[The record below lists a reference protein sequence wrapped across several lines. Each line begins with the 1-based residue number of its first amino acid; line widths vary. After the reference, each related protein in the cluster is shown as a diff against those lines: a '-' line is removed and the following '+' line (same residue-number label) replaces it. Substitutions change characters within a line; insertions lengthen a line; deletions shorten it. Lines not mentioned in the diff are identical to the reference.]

1 MPVITALEVS
11 QRNANRVKLYLD
23 DKFAMD
29 LPLLEAARLQRGQC
43 LTQAEVDALADD
55 KLIQTAYDRA
65 VHFLSYRP
73 RSSEEVRRY
82 LTKKTM
88 AESTVAV
95 VFDRLQAREYLDDLA
110 FARFWIE
117 NRNRFK
123 PMAPRALRY
132 ELRQKGIGD
141 EIINSLLSEVD
152 AGDAAYRAAKGR
164 VHRYKGD
171 SRQVFR
177 RKLSGLLRRRG
188 FDMETVNEVLLRLQ
202 LELEESECGFFGCDT
217 DE

>member
-11 QRNANRVKLYLD
+11 QRNADRVKLYLD

-43 LTQAEVDALADD
+43 LTQAEIDALADD
-55 KLIQTAYDRA
+55 KLIQSAYDRA

-88 AESTVAV
+88 AESTIAV
-95 VFDRLQAREYLDDLA
+95 VIDRLQAREYLDDLA

-141 EIINSLLSEVD
+141 EIINTLLSEVD
-152 AGDAAYRAAKGR
+152 AGDAAYRAAEGR

-188 FDMETVNEVLLRLQ
+188 FDMETVNDVVLRLQ
-202 LELEESECGFFGCDT
+202 LELDESECGFFGCDI